1 MVIILQIHLSLKQK
15 NIILTCFESC
25 VIFNAADAAT
35 FAITDKKTL
44 HFSNNFIISRLWQQI
59 NQGLNEEITGRDI
72 NLK

>member
-35 FAITDKKTL
+35 FAITDKKL
-44 HFSNNFIISRLWQQI
+44 HISVIILSF
-59 NQGLNEEITGRDI
+59 RDYG
-72 NLK
+72 NK

>member
-35 FAITDKKTL
+35 FAITGKKL
-44 HFSNNFIISRLWQQI
+44 YISVIILSF
-59 NQGLNEEITGRDI
+59 RDYG
-72 NLK
+72 NK